1 MEVLVKRKD
10 CEVVFLE
17 ENNGMCVVEG
27 IYFMLFNFWKGMK
40 LILVVFVFLYLK
52 GQEGQMGYG
61 LL

>member
-27 IYFMLFNFWKGMK
+27 IHSMLPNSWKGMK
-40 LILVVFVFLYLK
+40 LIDQQNNCNLGSATMVNHMQFL
-52 GQEGQMGYG
+52 
-61 LL
+61 